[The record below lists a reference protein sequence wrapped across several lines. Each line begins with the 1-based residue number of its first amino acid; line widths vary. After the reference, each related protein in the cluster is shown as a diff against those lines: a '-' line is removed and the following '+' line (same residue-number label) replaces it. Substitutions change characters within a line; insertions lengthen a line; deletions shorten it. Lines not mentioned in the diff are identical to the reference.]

1 MIARLTKLASRL
13 LPRNQFARSVSI
25 LAGGTATSQLLT
37 IGATPLLSRL
47 YTPADYGLLALFGAV
62 SGIVATAITL
72 RYETAILLPK
82 KENDAITVVILS
94 LVVALVF
101 GMALSIITWVLP
113 ENFKEILGISSL
125 GNWLPVTIF
134 AAIGGA
140 LIATTTGWL
149 NRKGAY
155 KKIAQLRISQ
165 TAAGVFISIV
175 LGLLGLG
182 SGLIIAQLIGM
193 LVGLVLITFQLMPLI
208 KRINVIA
215 LLKTARQHQAAP
227 KYLLPTALLD
237 VGTMQLPIVLIT
249 AWFSTEAAGQ
259 FSMAWRLLALPTTL
273 IGSAVGQVFFQ
284 RFTQAWPD
292 IVEARKLIFKT
303 WIGLSLVGVLPMLVV
318 MVYGES
324 IFVLLFGNAWVESGT
339 VARIIAPMLFAM
351 LISSPTSSTYLV
363 LGLQR
368 YSLFFGLSVL
378 IYRSGCLYFG
388 IILNNLYLGLMI
400 WVLLEIVQIILYN
413 VIVLRR
419 LKNNA
424 NG

>member
-47 YTPADYGLLALFGAV
+47 YTPADFGLLALFGAV

-82 KENDAITVVILS
+82 KEDDAITVVILS

-101 GMALSIITWVLP
+101 GMVLSIITWVLP
-113 ENFKEILGISSL
+113 VNFKEILGISSL

-165 TAAGVFISIV
+165 TAAGVFISII
-175 LGLLGLG
+175 LGLLGLS
-182 SGLIIAQLIGM
+182 SGLIIAQLIGI
-193 LVGLVLITFQLMPLI
+193 LVGLALITVQLMPLI
-208 KRINVIA
+208 KRINVNA
-215 LLKTARQHQAAP
+215 LIKTACQHQAAP

-292 IVEARKLIFKT
+292 IVEARKLLFKT
-303 WIGLSLVGVLPMLVV
+303 WIGLSLTGFYP
-318 MVYGES
+318 
-324 IFVLLFGNAWVESGT
+324 
-339 VARIIAPMLFAM
+339 
-351 LISSPTSSTYLV
+351 
-363 LGLQR
+363 
-368 YSLFFGLSVL
+368 
-378 IYRSGCLYFG
+378 C
-388 IILNNLYLGLMI
+388 
-400 WVLLEIVQIILYN
+400 
-413 VIVLRR
+413 
-419 LKNNA
+419 
-424 NG
+424 